1 MEKGIKKL
9 NKMTMKE
16 VWEYYNR
23 SFKKKIQTKINIDT
37 EEDKQNFMNF
47 W

>member
-9 NKMTMKE
+9 NKMTMKD

-23 SFKKKIQTKINIDT
+23 NFKK
-37 EEDKQNFMNF
+37 EHKQKL
-47 W
+47 